1 MKNKFR
7 TLEEDIEFSYNLV
20 TIIGFDNY
28 IKEGLISEDEIDSLN
43 ALDFIEYLLNESNE
57 INLLPNDIVKKIYL
71 VTSYYLYD
79 YPKVTTDIINR
90 CHNIITLTN
99 RIVAGERDLEKIKEE
114 ILYRT
119 KLNNLYYELDDVSFS
134 YNTDIILYDCLNKS
148 RNYELSNLINYKELI
163 QNRHTIASIINVMNK
178 HLYELTAIEVEQL
191 RDIVGYKIVLF
202 NDCQNQLQLYKKMIT
217 TDGKVVEE
225 IDFDDSELA
234 YIVESNN
241 ISFLEEL
248 YHVLNDTYMN
258 IYNVEQSLDPEKLMR
273 KNH

>member
-7 TLEEDIEFSYNLV
+7 TLEEDIEFNYGLQDL
-20 TIIGFDNY
+20 IDFDNY

-79 YPKVTTDIINR
+79 YPKVTTDIRKR

-114 ILYRT
+114 VSYRI
-119 KLNNLYYELDDVSFS
+119 NLDSVFYITEDLSSS
-134 YNTDIILYDCLNKS
+134 YNNDILLYDYLDRT
-148 RNYELSNLINYKELI
+148 RNYELTELTNYKELL
-163 QNRHTIASIINVMNK
+163 QSQYTITSIINVMNK
-178 HLYELTAIEVEQL
+178 HRFELTARDVEKL
-191 RDIVGYKIVLF
+191 RDIIGYKIVLH
-202 NDCQNQLQLYKKMIT
+202 NDCQNVLTLYEPLIT
-217 TDGKVVEE
+217 SDGKVVEE
-225 IDFDDSELA
+225 ITFDDRELA
-234 YIVESNN
+234 NIVKGSDANL
-241 ISFLEEL
+241 LEEM
-248 YHVLNDTYMN
+248 YHVLDDNYRN
-258 IYNVEQSLDPEKLMR
+258 AYNVEQSLDSEKLMR